1 MKINLILLAAGY
13 SKRFGDRKLLVPID
27 GKPLYEITIEKLL
40 QLEKE
45 NEHRKLLVVTSYA
58 EIVDYCKKHAIA
70 YVTNCGVQNTGIAS
84 SIKVALIHL
93 MKMADAGENQPSCDV
108 FFPADQPFLDVS
120 EVADFLEQFV
130 SQQRKIGTMSCHGE
144 WRAPNIF
151 SKIYRKELLNL
162 PPDKGGK
169 YVMLQHKED
178 VFVYASENE
187 RQFFDIDTRK
197 DYESII
203 DKHSS

>member
-27 GKPLYEITIEKLL
+27 GKPLYEIAIEKLL

-45 NEHRKLLVVTSYA
+45 NEHMKLLVVTSYA
-58 EIVDYCKKHAIA
+58 EIIDYCKKHTIA

-84 SIKVALIHL
+84 SIKVALVHL

-108 FFPADQPFLDVS
+108 FFLADQPFISSPEIQRFLDKYTAQ
-120 EVADFLEQFV
+120 EK
-130 SQQRKIGTMSCHGE
+130 KIGTMSYGKE
-144 WRAPNIF
+144 WRAPNVF
-151 SKIYRKELLNL
+151 FQTYREELLHL

-169 YVMLQHKED
+169 YVMMKHKED
-178 VFVYASENE
+178 VFVYETENE
-187 RQFFDIDTRK
+187 TQFLDIDTRE
-197 DYESII
+197 DYERII
-203 DKHSS
+203 KKNLS